1 MNRLLGLDF
10 KQKDDRNALYLVLE
24 MGWASILASAAV
36 FNSAFA
42 VRLGATNTQVGLL
55 TSIPALMAVLVSIPS
70 GRFLQ
75 TRRQA
80 KPWILSALTFYRS
93 GFLLVALLPWLGLT
107 HLPLGIQVIFVLV
120 IFTLPAHFFNVGFI
134 PMLAEV
140 TPEGRRASVFSAR
153 NIVYN
158 ASLTVTVFLFGQ
170 WLNWAR
176 FPFNYQVM
184 YIFGFLTSLMSVYYL
199 IRVKVPD
206 RLVTPPQPRQA
217 RSLGEQLHQARQAI
231 AGHSGIFRITTNTFL
246 HGMGVWAASAL
257 YVLYFVR
264 VLGASD
270 AWIGLQGTVASAC
283 TILGYA
289 FWRGIIGRWGESKVL
304 RLTIV
309 CLGLYPMLTGL
320 LPSLTAILFVSGLN
334 ALIAPGV
341 NLSHFNTLLKVTPPQ
356 SRPAYTAMYMAFVN
370 TGAFIFPLVGVWVA
384 DRIGLAPTLIAC
396 GIFSILGST
405 SFWWRPVLGPAMRAN
420 PAVDRQ
426 EYDSSAAGSPLA
438 VTDSGEPAV
447 EPRPDPLA

>member
-24 MGWASILASAAV
+24 MGWASILASAAM

-55 TSIPALMAVLVSIPS
+55 TSIPALMAVLVSFPA
-70 GRFLQ
+70 GHFLQ

-80 KPWILSALTFYRS
+80 KPWILSALTFYRA
-93 GFLLVALLPWLGLT
+93 GFLLVALLPWLALT
-107 HLPLGIQVIFVLV
+107 HFPLGTQVIFVLV
-120 IFTLPAHFFNVGFI
+120 VFTLPAHFFNVGFI

-140 TPEGRRASVFSAR
+140 TPEGRRAAVFSAR

-170 WLNWAR
+170 WLSWAR
-176 FPFNYQVM
+176 FPVNYQVM
-184 YIFGFLTSLMSVYYL
+184 YIFGFLTSLMSVFYL
-199 IRVKVPD
+199 VRVKVPD
-206 RLVTPPQPRQA
+206 RQVGPPEPRQA
-217 RSLGEQLHQARQAI
+217 RSLGEQLCRARQAI
-231 AGHSGIFRITTNTFL
+231 SGHPEIFRITTNTFM

-289 FWRGIIGRWGESKVL
+289 FWRAIIGRWGESKVL
-304 RLTIV
+304 KLTIV

-341 NLSHFNTLLKVTPPQ
+341 NLAHFNTLLKVTPPQ
-356 SRPAYTAMYMAFVN
+356 SRPAYTAMYMSFVN

-405 SFWWRPVLGPAMRAN
+405 SFWWRPVHGHIPRADL
-420 PAVDRQ
+420 VSDVQ
-426 EYDSSAAGSPLA
+426 EYDSGSAH
-438 VTDSGEPAV
+438 SG
-447 EPRPDPLA
+447 

>member
-1 MNRLLGLDF
+1 MNQLLGLDF

-24 MGWASILASAAV
+24 MGWASILASAAM

-55 TSIPALMAVLVSIPS
+55 TSIPALMAVIVSIPS

-80 KPWILSALTFYRS
+80 KPWILTALTIYRS
-93 GFLLVALLPWLGLT
+93 GFLLVALLPWLALT
-107 HLPLGIQVIFVLV
+107 HLPLGTQVIITLV
-120 IFTLPAHFFNVGFI
+120 VFTLPAHFFNVGFI

-140 TPEGRRASVFSAR
+140 TPEGRRAAVFSAR

-184 YIFGFLTSLMSVYYL
+184 YFLGFLTSLMSVVNL
-199 IRVKVPD
+199 IKVKVPD
-206 RLVTPPQPRQA
+206 RVITPPQPRQS
-217 RSLGEQLHQARQAI
+217 RSLGEQLRLGRQSI
-231 AGHSGIFRITTNTFL
+231 AGHPEIFRITTNTFM
-246 HGMGVWAASAL
+246 HGMGVWGASAL
-257 YVLYFVR
+257 YILYFVR

-283 TILGYA
+283 TIFGYA
-289 FWRGIIGRWGESKVL
+289 LWRGVIGRWGESKVL
-304 RLTIV
+304 RCTIV
-309 CLGLYPMLTGL
+309 CLGLYPLLSGL

-334 ALIAPGV
+334 ALISPGV
-341 NLSHFNTLLKVTPPQ
+341 NLAHFNTLLKVTPPE
-356 SRPAYTAMYMAFVN
+356 SRPAYTAAYMAFVN
-370 TGAFIFPLVGVWVA
+370 TGAFIFPLVGVWLA
-384 DRIGLAPTLIAC
+384 DRIGLATTLIAC

-405 SFWWRPVLGPAMRAN
+405 SFWWRPVHGKAGSDPLPG
-420 PAVDRQ
+420 VQ
-426 EYDSSAAGSPLA
+426 EYDSALA
-438 VTDSGEPAV
+438 PAETAETAV
-447 EPRPDPLA
+447 EPRPDTLV

>member
-1 MNRLLGLDF
+1 MNKLLGLDF
-10 KQKDDRNALYLVLE
+10 NQKDDRNALYLVLE
-24 MGWASILASAAV
+24 MGWASILASAIV

-75 TRRQA
+75 TRRQS
-80 KPWILSALTFYRS
+80 KPWILSALTIYRS
-93 GFLLVALLPWLGLT
+93 GYLLLALLPWLALT
-107 HLPLGIQVIFVLV
+107 HLPLGTQVIITLV
-120 IFTLPAHFFNVGFI
+120 VFTLPAHFFNVGFI

-140 TPEGRRASVFSAR
+140 TPEGRRAAVFSAR

-184 YIFGFLTSLMSVYYL
+184 YIFGFLTSLMSVVNL
-199 IRVKVPD
+199 IKVKVPD
-206 RLVTPPQPRQA
+206 RLVTPPQPRQS
-217 RSLGEQLHQARQAI
+217 RSLSEQIRLARQSI
-231 AGHSGIFRITTNTFL
+231 ASHPGIFRITTNTFM
-246 HGMGVWAASAL
+246 HGMGVWGASAL
-257 YVLYFVR
+257 YTLYFVR

-289 FWRGIIGRWGESKVL
+289 LWRWVIGRVGESKVL
-304 RLTIV
+304 RCTIV
-309 CLGLYPMLTGL
+309 CLGLYPLLSGL

-334 ALIAPGV
+334 ALISPGV
-341 NLSHFNTLLKVTPPQ
+341 NLAHFNTLLKVTPPE
-356 SRPAYTAMYMAFVN
+356 SRPAYTALYMAFVN
-370 TGAFIFPLVGVWVA
+370 TGAFIFPLVGVWMA
-384 DRIGLAPTLIAC
+384 DRIGLAPTLVAC

-405 SFWWRPVLGPAMRAN
+405 SFWWRPVLGKPGSN
-420 PAVDRQ
+420 SLPGVQ
-426 EYDSSAAGSPLA
+426 EYDSGSALAAAATTEMGVEAGLDA
-438 VTDSGEPAV
+438 LD
-447 EPRPDPLA
+447 

>member
-1 MNRLLGLDF
+1 MNKLLGLDF
-10 KQKDDRNALYLVLE
+10 KQKDDRNALNLVLE
-24 MGWASILASAAV
+24 MGWASILASAV
-36 FNSAFA
+36 LFNSAFA

-55 TSIPALMAVLVSIPS
+55 TSIPALMAVLVSIPA

-80 KPWILSALTFYRS
+80 KPWILSALTIYRS
-93 GFLLVALLPWLGLT
+93 GYLLVALLPWLTFT
-107 HLPLGIQVIFVLV
+107 HLPLGTQVILTLV
-120 IFTLPAHFFNVGFI
+120 FFTLPAHFFNVGFI

-140 TPEGRRASVFSAR
+140 TPEGRRAAVFSAR

-184 YIFGFLTSLMSVYYL
+184 YIFGFLTSLMSVFYL

-206 RLVTPPQPRQA
+206 RLVTPPEPRQP
-217 RSLGEQLHQARQAI
+217 RSLGEQVRLARQSI
-231 AGHSGIFRITTNTFL
+231 TGHPEIFRITTNTFM
-246 HGMGVWAASAL
+246 HGMGVWGASAL
-257 YVLYFVR
+257 YILYFVR

-270 AWIGLQGTVASAC
+270 AWIGLQGMVASAC

-289 FWRGIIGRWGESKVL
+289 LWRGVIVRWGESKVL
-304 RLTIV
+304 KCTIV
-309 CLGLYPMLTGL
+309 CLGLYPLLTGL
-320 LPSLTAILFVSGLN
+320 LPSLTAILLVSGLN

-356 SRPAYTAMYMAFVN
+356 SRPAYTALYMAFVN
-370 TGAFIFPLVGVWVA
+370 SGAFIFPLVGVWLA
-384 DRIGLAPTLIAC
+384 NRIGLAPTLIAC
-396 GIFSILGST
+396 GIFSTLGST
-405 SFWWRPVLGPAMRAN
+405 SFWWRPVIGQARVSLIPDVLEYDSGSALAAAN
-420 PAVDRQ
+420 PA
-426 EYDSSAAGSPLA
+426 
-438 VTDSGEPAV
+438 EPGV
-447 EPRPDPLA
+447 EARPDAPV

>member
-24 MGWASILASAAV
+24 MGCASILASAAM

-55 TSIPALMAVLVSIPS
+55 TSVPALMAVLVSLPS

-80 KPWILSALTFYRS
+80 KPWILSALTIYRA
-93 GFLLVALLPWLGLT
+93 GFLLVALLPWLAIT
-107 HLPLGIQVIFVLV
+107 RWPLGTQVILVLV
-120 IFTLPAHFFNVGFI
+120 VFTLPAHFFNVGFI

-140 TPEGRRASVFSAR
+140 TPEGRRAAVFSAR

-170 WLNWAR
+170 WLVWAR

-184 YIFGFLTSLMSVYYL
+184 YIFGFLTSLLSVYYL
-199 IRVKVPD
+199 LRVKVPD
-206 RLVTPPQPRQA
+206 RPVAASQPHQA
-217 RSLGEQLHQARQAI
+217 RSLGEQLRLARQAI
-231 AGHSGIFRITTNTFL
+231 AGHPEIFRITTNTFM

-289 FWRGIIGRWGESKVL
+289 FWRTIIGRVGESKVL
-304 RLTIV
+304 KLTIV
-309 CLGLYPMLTGL
+309 CLGLYPMLSGL

-334 ALIAPGV
+334 ALISPGV
-341 NLSHFNTLLKVTPPQ
+341 NLAHFNTLLKVTPPQ
-356 SRPAYTAMYMAFVN
+356 SRPAYTAMYMSFVN

-384 DRIGLAPTLIAC
+384 DRIGLAPTLVAC

-405 SFWWRPVLGPAMRAN
+405 SFWWRPVDGKSTGADLVPG
-420 PAVDRQ
+420 VQ
-426 EYDSSAAGSPLA
+426 EYDSGSAHAISNPA
-438 VTDSGEPAV
+438 EPVV
-447 EPRPDPLA
+447 EPRPGPLA